1 MTLLVYRWILCFTLI
16 LITASMHIGLGAS
29 QPDNFIL
36 ENEQHWETYC
46 VGGTCIS
53 GGNNLFIGDVGG
65 DLQPEII
72 TGGSTYN
79 LLPDG
84 TTSNR
89 EAPLRLWSWNGAN
102 LTLEATQN
110 WPGNIN
116 SIYAG
121 DLDHDSQQELLTGGT
136 ISNNSGTYSALSVW
150 QWKDSSLSL
159 KARIVNVSITAITV
173 NDLDKDE
180 VPEIITVGRFNTTGQ
195 YGSRI
200 DLWHLEEDH
209 LVSKGSINWCIA
221 NNTSVSSV
229 ATQDLD
235 NDGKIE
241 IVTAGYANDLKNS
254 SGNLRI
260 WQYDG
265 QTLALKANQ
274 EWRLVEGVYG
284 LTIAGGIQGNTAVN
298 NLKIGD
304 VDSDGKNEIVTGGFA
319 YDGQKVNAQLR
330 IWDWNDQT
338 LVLEK
343 SEEWAT
349 DYLTEVKSISL
360 NDLDKDSTVE
370 IVTSG
375 ITAAAGSFSATST
388 TPEKAELRVWTWDG
402 KTLNM
407 KQSKEW
413 TIDEGACGW
422 NVATGDVD
430 NDGVMEIV
438 TVGCTYFSNLCD
450 PDMRIWSLPTANA
463 NPAVLYIA
471 VVGSALAAVIVG
483 VLLALKRRK

>member
-1 MTLLVYRWILCFTLI
+1 
-16 LITASMHIGLGAS
+16 MHIGLSAS
-29 QPDNFIL
+29 QQDNFIL
-36 ENEQHWETYC
+36 EHEQHWETYC

-72 TGGSTYN
+72 TGGSTYQ

-121 DLDHDSQQELLTGGT
+121 DLDRDQQQELLTGGT
-136 ISNNSGTYSALSVW
+136 ITNNSGTYSALSVW

-159 KARIVNVSITAITV
+159 RARIVNVSITAIAV
-173 NDLDKDE
+173 NDLDNDE

-195 YGSRI
+195 YGSRL
-200 DLWHLEEDH
+200 DLWHLKEDH

-221 NNTSVSSV
+221 NNTRVSSV
-229 ATQDLD
+229 ATQDL
-235 NDGKIE
+235 NSDGKIE
-241 IVTAGYANDLKNS
+241 IVTAGYAYDLKNS

-265 QTLALKANQ
+265 QTLTLKANQ
-274 EWRLVEGVYG
+274 EWRLVEGGYG
-284 LTIAGGIQGNTAVN
+284 LTIAGDIQGNTAVN

-319 YDGQKVNAQLR
+319 YDGQKVKAQLR
-330 IWDWNDQT
+330 IWGWNDQA

-343 SEEWAT
+343 SQEWAT

-360 NDLDKDSTVE
+360 NDLDQDSTVE

-375 ITAAAGSFSATST
+375 IAAAAGSFSATSS
-388 TPEKAELRVWTWDG
+388 TPENAELRVWTWDG
-402 KTLNM
+402 ETLNLEQN
-407 KQSKEW
+407 KVW

-430 NDGVMEIV
+430 SDGVVEIV
-438 TVGCTYFSNLCD
+438 TVGCTFLIYVTRICVFGLCQ
-450 PDMRIWSLPTANA
+450 PRMQIQMYS
-463 NPAVLYIA
+463 I
-471 VVGSALAAVIVG
+471 
-483 VLLALKRRK
+483 LL